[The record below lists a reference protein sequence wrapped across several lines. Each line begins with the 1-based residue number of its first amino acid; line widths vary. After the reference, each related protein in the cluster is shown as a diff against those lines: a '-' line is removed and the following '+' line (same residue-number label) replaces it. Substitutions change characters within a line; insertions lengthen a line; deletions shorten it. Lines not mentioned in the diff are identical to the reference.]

1 MQPAARP
8 HQSEASM
15 DVERYYDRKR
25 LYEEVWAE
33 PVETVAGRYGV
44 SGVALA
50 KTCRR
55 LQVPLPGRGYWA
67 KRAHGKEPTRPELPE
82 LKNPPRIERR
92 PAKRRVGE
100 TTHPERLRPEVFDA
114 AQKLVH
120 AEQSPENRII
130 VTGEHGQYPP
140 LVEAAR
146 SRCWK
151 PGIPYGNPQRPPEPP
166 EPTHQCFDICVSTDQ
181 ADRAFRLMTAL
192 LRAFEERGFGV
203 APGEYRSSHW
213 PTVVSILGAHV
224 AFSLTESHKR
234 RRLDEHERKPRSYEY
249 YVWESTGIL
258 TLEISGLGYRTGRS
272 RWNDTRRKPLEEQLN
287 SFVAGMIEAAAEM
300 VETAT
305 RRERGRKRQLV
316 SDDAKRRRE
325 YRNQRES
332 VRIGAI
338 EGGADEWDHYLR
350 LTRYISAVEQ
360 MISNARLSETETTR
374 GGTWLRW
381 ARAYSKKCNPL
392 RTGPPTLRVEPR
404 ELEEQDPMWFRAEYP
419 RLRDSGLVRRTSGDV
434 AG

>member
-1 MQPAARP
+1 MQPAPRP
-8 HQSEASM
+8 HPSEASM
-15 DVERYYDRKR
+15 NTELYYDRET

-50 KTCRR
+50 KTCRK
-55 LQVPLPGRGYWA
+55 LQVPLPDRGYWA
-67 KRAHGKEPTRPELPE
+67 KKAHGKEPTRPELPE
-82 LKNPPRIERR
+82 FKNPPRMERR
-92 PAKRRVGE
+92 PAKHKIGE

-146 SRCWK
+146 SRCWA

-166 EPTHQCFDICVSTDQ
+166 EPAHQCFDICVSTDQ

-192 LRAFEERGFGV
+192 LQAFEERGFGV
-203 APGEYRSSHW
+203 APGEYRSGHW

-249 YVWESTGIL
+249 YVWESTGVF
-258 TLEISGLGYRTGRS
+258 TLQIAGLGYGDGRS
-272 RWNDTRRKPLEEQLN
+272 RWKDTRRKPLEEQLN
-287 SFVAGMIEAAAEM
+287 SFVAGLIEAAAEM

-305 RRERGRKRQLV
+305 RRERDRKRQIIAA
-316 SDDAKRRRE
+316 DAKRRQAYRE
-325 YRNQRES
+325 QRES
-332 VRIGAI
+332 VRIAAI
-338 EGGADEWDHYLR
+338 ERSADEWDHYLR
-350 LTRYISAVEQ
+350 LTRYISAVEET
-360 MISNARLSETETTR
+360 ISKVGASAIERAGHR
-374 GGTWLRW
+374 AWLRW
-381 ARAYSKKCNPL
+381 AREYADTCNPL
-392 RTGPPTLRVEPR
+392 RADPPTLRVEPSQ
-404 ELEEQDPMWFRAEYP
+404 LETQDPTWSRTEYP
-419 RLRDSGLVRRTSGDV
+419 RLRESGLGRPID
-434 AG
+434 